1 MANELGHLG
10 ASVSLNID
18 PFQRSIKTLE
28 AQQRALKASMKG
40 IDSSY
45 KGTGSSVQSLSL
57 KQKLLTAQTR
67 SQAEIVRRLK
77 QDYDQKAAALKAN
90 GSATEKEIQE
100 VARAEQKY
108 STASAKLNSMN
119 QALSANEKA
128 LRLQSSSFYQNGAKW
143 DAFGQK
149 VKATG
154 DKITSVGKGMSM
166 KFSLP
171 VAAGFTLA
179 AKNAISFS
187 SEIQKMSALLDDG
200 NVSSGELK
208 KQLDSLGEASKKW
221 SMKYGISTSAINEGM
236 EEIIKKGY
244 TYEQTLGAMPS
255 IMDASV
261 ASGEDFNTVMNA
273 STSILEQFGLKVD
286 DTEGTL
292 KNTQRV
298 TDSLTFVAN
307 KTAAGFS
314 DMGLAMEY
322 VGPVAHGLG
331 MSLEETSAAIGLMS
345 NNGIEGE
352 KAGTALR
359 GALSKL
365 MKPSDANAAGFK
377 KMGINVEDFKKGTL
391 GLPTILDKI
400 KNNTKGWTKES
411 KASAIALAFGVEAQ
425 SGMNVLV
432 NQGGDALRNLTK
444 DTKNATG
451 YTKGLADT
459 MNNTSQNKVKRF
471 KESLHVL
478 SITVGEKL
486 LPTLT
491 PLIEKGT
498 EIVKSFSEM
507 DESTQKTIIKWIALG
522 AAAGPALTILGSF
535 TRNAGTLISVV
546 GKTGKRIG
554 LLGATLSKTTPAAK
568 LAEGGLKG
576 VGAGAVGASGSIG
589 TFTSLLNP
597 ATLGIAGVGLAL
609 AGGYAAWKIWGE
621 KVWDSAQ
628 RTKRW
633 GTDVSE
639 QTDQTLQ
646 KVQNLKTQATGDFDI
661 LASGIDTSSGNVV
674 KSFEKIGNSLKN
686 DINNRIKET
695 KEALEDLPDYAEAPV
710 EETLEK
716 EIKKQQ
722 KTLKSIEENN
732 KKVLSIKKNAKE
744 KERDITAVEVKK
756 IEKIEMDSLDKY
768 LNAVVKNK
776 DDRKKIQEAMNTD
789 SRNASKEQ
797 AETMLKDLAKQ
808 REAFLIDGEEKRKAL
823 KDSLEKQWGEG
834 SDIVV
839 KSMKAFDDAQKNAL
853 TPFEHKMGDLIKK
866 YPELAEQIDVQN
878 GRIILSNNEY
888 ADSAVN
894 TNKEIAKSFG
904 TSSDEIDNKSAKVK
918 KNLKLLSKDT
928 SKASEAWDN
937 MIIDDK
943 TAEVRDNLPEFL
955 TNMANT
961 DDGWKQIQFAAKE
974 ANLSTDAKEVLADA
988 VTSSERWNKLTYEEK
1003 ALYVKTP
1010 EAGDVANLY
1019 KQLGKWD
1026 LLNPAEKDLIIN
1038 AKNKEDLSKA
1048 LVETGQWNELPDTM
1062 KKNIDAKLYGL
1073 DQLKDGIQ
1081 QLDWWNRVPAENKKT
1096 ILEAKT
1102 TNDFK
1107 AALDDLDDW
1116 DSIPAELRKKIIAKM
1131 DGVEG
1136 LKEAVK
1142 QLEWWNNVP
1151 EENKNV
1157 LLEAKSTTEFRQ
1169 ALENLD
1175 DWDQIPDELK
1185 KRFKL
1190 EDEDF
1195 TKKVA
1200 EDNILLEKFDSFN
1213 PDPIRFL
1220 AENSDL
1226 LNKVR
1231 AGEEKVILFNG
1242 QQVDLKKLY
1251 GDNKNLVD
1259 SIADGSEAVLKYN
1272 QKVAKRKELT
1282 ANNRDIMAALNS
1294 GGNAIV
1300 TYNNKK
1306 VSLKKLLGNNKDV
1319 ISKLNKGKDVLVE
1332 YNGKKVS
1339 LKKLFGD
1346 NQNLLSK
1353 LSNGKITISDY
1364 NKNFNPSTKTLSL
1377 VTDSLDGVTGRISE
1391 IDRTWSNFRPQGK
1404 DLTISALM
1412 KTPGMAKLG
1421 TNYHKGGPVIVNDA
1435 QGSNYRELITTP
1447 SGLSFIP
1454 EGRNVTLDLPKGSSV
1469 LRGDKTASLLKN
1481 MPKYAKGVGD
1491 FKDTNFMRVFESLIG
1506 SFSSEK
1512 GNNVFQAELT
1522 IPFDSNELKKQT
1534 EIIEKNNK
1542 KQDLIINLLNQLVL
1556 KDPTVTAKAIIS
1568 EREIGEAAN
1577 RHLGKQYRTIP
1588 GMNNF

>member
-546 GKTGKRIG
+546 GKTGKGIG
-554 LLGATLSKTTPAAK
+554 LLGATLSRTTPAAK
-568 LAEGGLKG
+568 LAENGLKG
-576 VGAGAVGASGSIG
+576 IGTAALGAGEGAG
-589 TFTSLLNP
+589 TFGALLNP
-597 ATLGIAGVGLAL
+597 VTLGVVGVGAAL
-609 AGGYAAWKIWGE
+609 VGGYAAWKIWGE
-621 KVWDSAQ
+621 KAVASAE
-628 RTKRW
+628 RTKKW
-633 GTDVSE
+633 GTDVSTE
-639 QTDQTLQ
+639 ADGALSKFKNFSDNAGNALNDFTTNTKTNTKQVTDAV
-646 KVQNLKTQATGDFDI
+646 KGMVKEIDKAGD
-661 LASGIDTSSGNVV
+661 
-674 KSFEKIGNSLKN
+674 
-686 DINNRIKET
+686 
-695 KEALEDLPDYAEAPV
+695 
-710 EETLEK
+710 ETLEK
-716 EIKKQQ
+716 Q
-722 KTLKSIEENN
+722 KEALKGLPAE
-732 KKVLSIKKNAKE
+732 
-744 KERDITAVEVKK
+744 
-756 IEKIEMDSLDKY
+756 
-768 LNAVVKNK
+768 VVKAGETEQ
-776 DDRKKIQEAMNTD
+776 KKT
-789 SRNASKEQ
+789 KEQ
-797 AETMLKDLAKQ
+797 ND
-808 REAFLIDGEEKRKAL
+808 RR
-823 KDSLEKQWGEG
+823 
-834 SDIVV
+834 V
-839 KSMKAFDDAQKNAL
+839 K
-853 TPFEHKMGDLIKK
+853 
-866 YPELAEQIDVQN
+866 
-878 GRIILSNNEY
+878 
-888 ADSAVN
+888 
-894 TNKEIAKSFG
+894 
-904 TSSDEIDNKSAKVK
+904 
-918 KNLKLLSKDT
+918 
-928 SKASEAWDN
+928 
-937 MIIDDK
+937 
-943 TAEVRDNLPEFL
+943 
-955 TNMANT
+955 
-961 DDGWKQIQFAAKE
+961 
-974 ANLSTDAKEVLADA
+974 
-988 VTSSERWNKLTYEEK
+988 
-1003 ALYVKTP
+1003 
-1010 EAGDVANLY
+1010 
-1019 KQLGKWD
+1019 
-1026 LLNPAEKDLIIN
+1026 
-1038 AKNKEDLSKA
+1038 
-1048 LVETGQWNELPDTM
+1048 
-1062 KKNIDAKLYGL
+1062 
-1073 DQLKDGIQ
+1073 
-1081 QLDWWNRVPAENKKT
+1081 
-1096 ILEAKT
+1096 
-1102 TNDFK
+1102 
-1107 AALDDLDDW
+1107 
-1116 DSIPAELRKKIIAKM
+1116 
-1131 DGVEG
+1131 
-1136 LKEAVK
+1136 
-1142 QLEWWNNVP
+1142 
-1151 EENKNV
+1151 
-1157 LLEAKSTTEFRQ
+1157 
-1169 ALENLD
+1169 
-1175 DWDQIPDELK
+1175 
-1185 KRFKL
+1185 
-1190 EDEDF
+1190 
-1195 TKKVA
+1195 
-1200 EDNILLEKFDSFN
+1200 
-1213 PDPIRFL
+1213 L
-1220 AENSDL
+1220 AENAQ
-1226 LNKVR
+1226 NT
-1231 AGEEKVILFNG
+1231 ITNI
-1242 QQVDLKKLY
+1242 LKKHN
-1251 GDNKNLVD
+1251 GD
-1259 SIADGSEAVLKYN
+1259 
-1272 QKVAKRKELT
+1272 R
-1282 ANNRDIMAALNS
+1282 
-1294 GGNAIV
+1294 
-1300 TYNNKK
+1300 
-1306 VSLKKLLGNNKDV
+1306 
-1319 ISKLNKGKDVLVE
+1319 SKLTDEE
-1332 YNGKKVS
+1332 YEMVYNSELDLRNMQLNAMDLTGKK
-1339 LKKLFGD
+1339 KKSHHE
-1346 NQNLLSK
+1346 NH
-1353 LSNGKITISDY
+1353 
-1364 NKNFNPSTKTLSL
+1364 
-1377 VTDSLDGVTGRISE
+1377 E
-1391 IDRTWSNFRPQGK
+1391 
-1404 DLTISALM
+1404 
-1412 KTPGMAKLG
+1412 
-1421 TNYHKGGPVIVNDA
+1421 
-1435 QGSNYRELITTP
+1435 
-1447 SGLSFIP
+1447 
-1454 EGRNVTLDLPKGSSV
+1454 
-1469 LRGDKTASLLKN
+1469 
-1481 MPKYAKGVGD
+1481 
-1491 FKDTNFMRVFESLIG
+1491 
-1506 SFSSEK
+1506 
-1512 GNNVFQAELT
+1512 
-1522 IPFDSNELKKQT
+1522 
-1534 EIIEKNNK
+1534 
-1542 KQDLIINLLNQLVL
+1542 
-1556 KDPTVTAKAIIS
+1556 
-1568 EREIGEAAN
+1568 
-1577 RHLGKQYRTIP
+1577 
-1588 GMNNF
+1588 